1 MTSPRRSAKAT
12 FRGLGWTGAVLA
24 AALAAAPGQVLAGPT
39 DLFLERTLMSAANA
53 RCGLFAPD
61 VAAGLAAGAAQAR
74 GAVLRAGTDTRAI
87 QALEQRARIEAARID
102 CRDPRLTGAA
112 ARVRDAFSVYARMA
126 RITYPGQVADWRAD
140 RGEGRAA
147 RWRLAQTSRFGADRM
162 TFGLAGREGVS
173 ALVAVTTFADG
184 AAPFSARLIL
194 RDPGRTN
201 GPYLSLGTGGA
212 LSGKLPPRSA
222 TKGFL
227 AEARSPASADLLP
240 RDVKTGWAFRFP
252 AAAERELAALDP
264 REAVAVEFLFPG
276 EQVRT
281 AYLEVGDFAAGQAF
295 LKLAAR

>member
-1 MTSPRRSAKAT
+1 MTRPRRSAKAT
-12 FRGLGWTGAVLA
+12 SRGLSWTGAALA
-24 AALAAAPGQVLAGPT
+24 AALAAAPVQALAGPT

-61 VAAGLAAGAAQAR
+61 VASALAAGAAQAR
-74 GAVLRAGTDTRAI
+74 GAVLRAGIDTRAI
-87 QALEQRARIEAARID
+87 QTLEQRARAEAARID
-102 CRDPRLTGAA
+102 CRDPRLLSVA
-112 ARVRDAFSVYARMA
+112 ARARDAFTAYARMA

-147 RWRLAQTSRFGADRM
+147 RWRLAQTSRFGPDRM

-173 ALVAVTTFADG
+173 ALVAVATFADG
-184 AAPFSARLIL
+184 ATPFAARLVL
-194 RDPGRTN
+194 RDVNRTN
-201 GPYLSLGTGGA
+201 GPYLSLGAGV

-222 TKGFL
+222 TKGFF
-227 AEARSPASADLLP
+227 AEARSAASADLLP

-252 AAAERELAALDP
+252 TSAERELAALDP

-276 EQVRT
+276 ERVRT

>member
-1 MTSPRRSAKAT
+1 M
-12 FRGLGWTGAVLA
+12 GWTG
-24 AALAAAPGQVLAGPT
+24 AALAAALGAAPGQALAGPT
-39 DLFLERTLMSAANA
+39 DLFLERTLMSAANR
-53 RCGLFAPD
+53 RCGLFTPD
-61 VAAGLAAGAAQAR
+61 LAGALAASAAQAR
-74 GAVLRAGTDTRAI
+74 GAVLRAGTDPRAI
-87 QALEQRARIEAARID
+87 QALEQRARSEAARID
-102 CRDPRLTGAA
+102 CRDPRLLGAA
-112 ARVRDAFSVYARMA
+112 ARARDAFSVYARMA

-194 RDPGRTN
+194 RDPRRTN
-201 GPYLSLGTGGA
+201 GPYLSLGGGA

-240 RDVKTGWAFRFP
+240 REVKTGWAFRFP

-276 EQVRT
+276 ERVRT